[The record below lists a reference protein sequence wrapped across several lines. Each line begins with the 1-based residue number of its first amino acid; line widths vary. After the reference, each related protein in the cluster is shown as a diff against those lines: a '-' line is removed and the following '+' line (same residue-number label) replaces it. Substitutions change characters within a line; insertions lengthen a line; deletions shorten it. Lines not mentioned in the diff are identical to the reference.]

1 MLSYPAMKIECHPVP
16 ADSRHSIGFDTARSL
31 LEERIMMSRALAVAL
46 LLALPSGASAQVPV
60 RFGFPNGA
68 PWCAFGFDC
77 RFLNYRECAD
87 RIYDPAQN
95 CLKDPYFA
103 AHYPTDVDKGWSFNR
118 R

>member
-1 MLSYPAMKIECHPVP
+1 ML
-16 ADSRHSIGFDTARSL
+16 
-31 LEERIMMSRALAVAL
+31 SRALAVAL
-46 LLALPSGASAQVPV
+46 FLALPSMASAQVPV

-87 RIYDPAQN
+87 WIYDPARN
-95 CLKDPYFA
+95 CLKNPQFA
-103 AHYPTDVDKGWSFNR
+103 AHYPTNVDKGWSYNR